1 MMRGRFNGCG
11 CCKWRCCGMRICIL
25 AALAFVLVLV
35 IAYWDKVCAVQLALH
50 PSSSLFSFKSSP
62 DTLSQ
67 CSPESWADDCVLI
80 EKKDGGANDENVR
93 DVVNKLFGEDSLFGK
108 IDEVNDDSSV
118 EKVTG
123 HESSKDDNGFDEDGD
138 VDLPGGNPSNAK
150 SSDLPAKMDLVEGS
164 SEFDNGDY
172 LQEKHWDVLHNNSI
186 HQIAEVPSNILH
198 REVAVANDDWKGNDV
213 VGRKNKLKSAVRSPI
228 VSLRHKLAKLAAYQ
242 PRGSTDPADVNEWLE
257 LLESDGRS
265 RNDVEM
271 AREQARRLERIS
283 NVCGSSSQDFVGK
296 KRVLEEMKWHE
307 LDHLIVDDN
316 RGIIY
321 CYVPKVACT
330 NWKRL
335 MIVLSGSATNN
346 GKPYTEPLEVPS
358 LVAHLPSSHHT
369 LARQWRLHGPSFVRH
384 KLATYSKFLFVREP
398 FARLVSAFHSKFAVE
413 NEAFYHRFAIP
424 MLQLYQGVV
433 EPAASAVDALSDK
446 MGNGKSRLQFSS
458 FVRYLLDPK
467 TEKRKPLNEHW
478 RQVHRLCHPCQ
489 ISYDFV
495 GHLEKQTEETS
506 YLLRMLGVPQ
516 SLHLPPAFHNK
527 TDLHLVERSFSG
539 VPLALRRQLYQLYA
553 TDYALFGYPSPS
565 QLLED

>member
-321 CYVPKVACT
+321 CYVPK
-330 NWKRL
+330 
-335 MIVLSGSATNN
+335 
-346 GKPYTEPLEVPS
+346 
-358 LVAHLPSSHHT
+358 
-369 LARQWRLHGPSFVRH
+369 
-384 KLATYSKFLFVREP
+384 
-398 FARLVSAFHSKFAVE
+398 
-413 NEAFYHRFAIP
+413 
-424 MLQLYQGVV
+424 GVV